1 MWKWHFQVLFGDG
14 LPRELGSVECRMNA
28 NINNNSGPSANVCIK
43 SSKNPFMV
51 HLFEHTLVPNLVL
64 PQDPHS

>member
-28 NINNNSGPSANVCIK
+28 NINNNSGASANVCIK
-43 SSKNPFMV
+43 FSKNPFMV
-51 HLFEHTLVPNLVL
+51 LLFGHTLVPNLVL